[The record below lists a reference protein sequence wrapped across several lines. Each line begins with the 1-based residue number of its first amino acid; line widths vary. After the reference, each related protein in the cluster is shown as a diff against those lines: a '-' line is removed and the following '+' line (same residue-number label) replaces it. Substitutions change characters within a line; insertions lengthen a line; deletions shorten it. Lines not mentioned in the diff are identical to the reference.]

1 MIGQKEL
8 KADLMAL
15 IERNKYP
22 RFSIYVG
29 QTGSGRKTLA
39 KEMAKK
45 LNMHFTVQLPDVK
58 VDTIRDMISEAYKNP
73 YDILYIIPDAEK
85 MSLAAKNAILKVTE
99 EPPNYAYFVMTVQD
113 ESQLLDT
120 IKSRGTIFHMNT
132 YTPSEIA
139 EYADCKDT
147 RELEIITSVC
157 EVPGDVDI
165 LRAMDVDAFYRYAE
179 AVVDNIAETSGSNS
193 FKIGAKINFKDDADK
208 YDLRLFWRT
217 FMLVCMH
224 KMDESRLKYA
234 KGVQIT
240 SQHLQELKITGINKS
255 ALFDM
260 WILSI
265 REAWM

>member
-8 KADLMAL
+8 KADLKAL

-22 RFSIYVG
+22 RFSIFIG

-39 KEMAKK
+39 KEIAKK
-45 LNMHFTVQLPDVK
+45 LELQVVQLPDVK
-58 VDTIRDMISEAYKNP
+58 VDTIRSMISEAYKIP
-73 YDILYIIPDAEK
+73 YKYLYIIPNAEN

-99 EPPNYAYFVMTVQD
+99 EPPNNAYFVMTVQD

-132 YTPSEIA
+132 YTPSEIG

-147 RELEIITSVC
+147 RELEIISSVC

-165 LRAMDVDAFYRYAE
+165 IRAMDIDAFYRYAE

-240 SQHLQELKITGINKS
+240 SQHLQELKITGINRAS
-255 ALFDM
+255 LFDM